1 MNPKVS
7 VIVPNY
13 NHARYLN
20 QRIDSILNQTYQD
33 FELILL
39 DDCST
44 DNSREVLMSYKDN
57 PHVSHIVFN
66 EQNAGTAFRQ
76 WNKGVELAQGQYI
89 WIAESDDWAKNDFL
103 QTLMDILEKNPTLGL
118 AYTHTYFMRNGRA
131 IWQTKEEEGTI
142 VHKGED
148 FIKLK
153 LAYGNCIENV
163 SMSVFKKSLFKNVNS
178 KTYEWMKLCGDWMFY
193 TQLARQTNVLEVLSK
208 HSFYRQHISNI
219 SNSTEHN
226 GATFLEG
233 CDVMEYINTFVKI
246 NKFSFALFWGRKLYF
261 YKNKFKYSKEI
272 MKHIK
277 KRIIKYSKLMWLCYL
292 LISVNHEFK
301 AIFVKG

>member
-76 WNKGVELAQGQYI
+76 WNKGIALAKGQYI
-89 WIAESDDWAKNDFL
+89 WIAESDDWAETDFL
-103 QTLMDILEKNPTLGL
+103 ETVMNEIAQHPECGL
-118 AYTHTYFMRNGRA
+118 AYTLAHYMQDGVEQWPLNASGKVTAWSGADFVRN
-131 IWQTKEEEGTI
+131 
-142 VHKGED
+142 
-148 FIKLK
+148 KLV
-153 LAYGNCIENV
+153 YGCVIYNV
-163 SMSVFKKSLFKNVNS
+163 SMVVFRRDLFDMVDQSL
-178 KTYEWMKLCGDWMFY
+178 YAGMHLCGDWFFY
-193 TQLARQTNVLEVLSK
+193 AQLCEHTGVLQIDAP
-208 HSFYRQHISNI
+208 HSFYRMHRTNVH
-219 SNSTEHN
+219 NSAEHE
-226 GATFLEG
+226 GLTFLEG
-233 CDVMEYINTFVKI
+233 LRVINYMARQFHIPQCVY
-246 NKFSFALFWGRKLYF
+246 ARHWGR
-261 YKNKFKYSKEI
+261 NWVKYRKKYMFSCETNRK
-272 MKHIK
+272 IK
-277 KRIIKYSKLMWLCYL
+277 QQAPLSIRLW
-292 LISVNHEFK
+292 H
-301 AIFVKG
+301 AIYCVRKWSFGANGPATQC